1 MLKVDFDKHR
11 VHSLTGRITPD
22 LMRKAFKAVR
32 RNRGA
37 AGIDKQSIVMFES
50 NLDENLATL
59 MRDLK
64 DGTYQPL
71 PLRRVYIPKGGGE
84 TRPLG
89 IPAVRCRVAQEVVR
103 RLINPIFEANFH
115 EHSHGFREKHSCHT
129 ALAQVMDLHR
139 QGFRV
144 VLDADIK
151 GFFDN
156 IPHAL
161 IMDLVAAKIADGNV
175 LGLVRKFLQA
185 GVMEDGRVLPTRKGT
200 PQGGVISPLLA
211 NIVLNHLDWRLDALG
226 YHFVRYAD
234 DFVVLCKSRHQAEKA
249 LAVVTQC
256 IEEELGLQLSP
267 EKTHIATFGEGFD
280 FLGFYVSAF
289 TVRMGGKAEGRFKDK
304 IRELTRRHH
313 NLDAGVF
320 EKVNRVVRG
329 TVNYFGRP
337 SFSTCLGQLNEL
349 DRWLRRRIRSMKYKR
364 IWKTDNRRMKNRYI
378 QRLGL
383 LACREA
389 YPAAS

>member
-1 MLKVDFDKHR
+1 LLKVDFDKQR

-22 LMRKAFKAVR
+22 LLRKAFKAVR

-37 AGIDKQSIVMFES
+37 AGIDKQSVVMFES
-50 NLDENLATL
+50 NLEENLAAL

-71 PLRRVYIPKGGGE
+71 PLRRVYIPKGSGK

-89 IPAVRCRVAQEVVR
+89 IPAVRCRVAQEVIR

-161 IMDLVAAKIADGNV
+161 ILDLVAAKIADGNI

-226 YHFVRYAD
+226 YRFVRYAD
-234 DFVVLCKSRHQAEKA
+234 DFVVLCKSRRQAEKA

-267 EKTHIATFGEGFD
+267 EKTHIATFGEGFN

-289 TVRMGGKAEGRFKDK
+289 TVRMGEKAEGRFKDK

-320 EKVNRVVRG
+320 ERVNRVVRG

-337 SFSTCLGQLNEL
+337 SFSTCLGQFNEL

-364 IWKTDNRRMKNRYI
+364 IWKTDNRRMQNRYI
-378 QRLGL
+378 RRLGL
-383 LACREA
+383 LTCREA
-389 YPAAS
+389 YLAAS

>member
-1 MLKVDFDKHR
+1 MLKINIDKQR
-11 VHSLTGRITPD
+11 VQSLTGRITPD
-22 LMRKAFKAVR
+22 LMRAAFKAVR

-50 NLDENLATL
+50 NREENLEAL
-59 MRDLK
+59 MRELK
-64 DGTYQPL
+64 EGTYQPL
-71 PLRRVYIPKGGGE
+71 PLRRVYIPKGGGKS
-84 TRPLG
+84 RPLG
-89 IPAVRCRVAQEVVR
+89 MPAVRCRVAQEVVR

-115 EHSHGFREKHSCHT
+115 AHSHGFRERRSCHT

-139 QGFRV
+139 QGCRV

-151 GFFDN
+151 GFFDA

-161 IMDLVAAKIADGNV
+161 IRDLVAAKIADGNL
-175 LGLVRKFLQA
+175 LGLVQKFLQA
-185 GVMEDGRVLPTRKGT
+185 GVVEDGRVVPTRKGT

-226 YHFVRYAD
+226 YRFVRYAD
-234 DFVVLCKSRHQAEKA
+234 DFVVLCKSRRQAEKA
-249 LAVVTQC
+249 LAAVTQC
-256 IEEELGLQLSP
+256 IEEDLGLQLSP
-267 EKTHIATFGEGFD
+267 EKTHIATFGKGFN

-289 TVRMGGKAEGRFKDK
+289 TVRMGEKAERRFKDK
-304 IRELTRRHH
+304 TRALTQRHQ
-313 NLDAGVF
+313 NLDAGVV

-337 SFSTCLGQLNEL
+337 PFSTCLGQFNEL
-349 DRWLRRRIRSMKYKR
+349 DHWWRRRIRSMKYKR

-383 LACREA
+383 LTCREA
-389 YPAAS
+389 YLAAS